1 MKTVLITGCSSG
13 LGLSLAVKAAQA
25 GYRVVATMRDLG
37 KRGALDDAA
46 RAAGVDMMVLALDV
60 GDQASVEAAVAQA
73 GRIDI
78 LINNA
83 GFGSVRTTEW
93 ASDEDARR
101 IFDTNVMG
109 VIRCTRAVLPGMRAQ
124 GGGHIVNIG
133 SVGGLVGQP
142 FNEIYCAAKFAVEG
156 YTEAL
161 ASYVGPAFNIAF
173 TVVEPGG
180 IVSDFAKSVI
190 ADFEASGRM
199 DDPTYGPLL
208 QRYLGAARARAASG
222 ETEQQGVYQ
231 TADQVADAIIDCL
244 GMESP
249 PVRMRT
255 SHWGEDLC
263 NFKTSADP
271 DGKRQQADVI
281 DRFMGGPEGWVP
293 SA

>member
-46 RAAGVDMMVLALDV
+46 TRAGVELEVLPLDV
-60 GDQASVEAAVAQA
+60 SDRQSVEAAVAEA
-73 GRIDI
+73 GRIDV
-78 LINNA
+78 LVNNA

-101 IFDTNVMG
+101 IFETNVMG
-109 VIRCTRAVLPGMRAQ
+109 VIRCTRAVLSGMREQ
-124 GGGHIVNIG
+124 GRGHIVNIG

-142 FNEIYCAAKFAVEG
+142 FNEIYCAAKFAIEG

-180 IVSDFAKSVI
+180 IISDFAKSVI

-208 QRYLGAARARAASG
+208 QRYLGSARQRAASG
-222 ETEQQGVYQ
+222 DTEREGVYQ
-231 TADQVADAIIDCL
+231 TADQVADAVLRCMAMDD
-244 GMESP
+244 P

-255 SHWGEDLC
+255 SDWGDGLC
-263 NFKTSADP
+263 RFKTAADP
-271 DGKRQQADVI
+271 DGKAQREDVI
-281 DRFMGGPEGWVP
+281 GRFLGGREGW
-293 SA
+293 AR